1 MTNQPDRLTQVESL
15 LLLMAESLKQ
25 QKDASNERMTRI
37 EQSIGQIEQL
47 TQSNGRAIQALTED
61 ITTFKLAVEQDRE
74 EAKAE
79 RQELRQAT
87 MGIANLLS
95 SLDSDRP
102 TILRKL
108 NTIENKVDRLL
119 EGDKPP
125 KKGSQIEGGDDL
137 PA

>member
-1 MTNQPDRLTQVESL
+1 MTNTSSSGDRLAQIEAL
-15 LLLMAESLKQ
+15 LQ
-25 QKDASNERMTRI
+25 QSVIASNERMTRLEQTMERDRQESNERMTRI
-37 EQSIGQIEQL
+37 ERSIGQIEQL

-79 RQELRQAT
+79 RQELRQVT

-108 NTIENKVDRLL
+108 NFAL
-119 EGDKPP
+119 G
-125 KKGSQIEGGDDL
+125 
-137 PA
+137 

>member
-125 KKGSQIEGGDDL
+125 KKGS
-137 PA
+137 

>member
-1 MTNQPDRLTQVESL
+1 MSNVSSSRLDKIETL
-15 LLLMAESLKQ
+15 LQ
-25 QKDASNERMTRI
+25 QSIGASNERMTRI

-47 TQSNGRAIQALTED
+47 TQSNSRAILALTED

-87 MGIANLLS
+87 IGIANLLS

-108 NTIENKVDRLL
+108 NSIENKVDSLL
-119 EGDKPP
+119 EA
-125 KKGSQIEGGDDL
+125 SDD
-137 PA
+137 

>member
-1 MTNQPDRLTQVESL
+1 MTNGSSDELD
-15 LLLMAESLKQ
+15 LKQ
-25 QKDASNERMTRI
+25 VAALLQQSIVASDERMTRI
-37 EQSIGQIEQL
+37 EQSIGQL

-74 EAKAE
+74 EAKADREEARAE

-87 MGIANLLS
+87 IGIANLLS

-108 NTIENKVDRLL
+108 TAIENKVDRLL
-119 EGDKPP
+119 QDGN
-125 KKGSQIEGGDDL
+125 QTEGGDNL